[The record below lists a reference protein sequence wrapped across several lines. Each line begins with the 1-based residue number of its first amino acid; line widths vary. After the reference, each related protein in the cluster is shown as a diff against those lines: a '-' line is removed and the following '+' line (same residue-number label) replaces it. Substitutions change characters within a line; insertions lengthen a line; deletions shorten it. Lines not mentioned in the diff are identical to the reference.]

1 MTDGQTDRGDCN
13 IPDAFLKKRGDK
25 RSADDKSLKYYP
37 ACSVYYQHTWPRAR
51 TCIILEVYCELPSET
66 HRQWA
71 CTQ

>member
-1 MTDGQTDRGDCN
+1 MTDGQTEAIAISLTLFKKKHGDEK
-13 IPDAFLKKRGDK
+13 L
-25 RSADDKSLKYYP
+25 ADDKSLKYYP
-37 ACSVYYQHTWPRAR
+37 ACSVNYQHTWPRAR